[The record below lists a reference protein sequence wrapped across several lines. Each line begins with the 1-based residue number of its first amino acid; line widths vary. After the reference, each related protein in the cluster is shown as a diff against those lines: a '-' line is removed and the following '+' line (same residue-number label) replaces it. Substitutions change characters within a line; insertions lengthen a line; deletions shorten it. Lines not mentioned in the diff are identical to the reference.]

1 MRVYAR
7 VRVSMRG
14 NVHAYAWICTR
25 KQNDRTQKSLV
36 YSTIPLT
43 RCLLAFKM
51 HKVGSASRYFPALS
65 ASSRSLSNASLSRLP
80 QNSCQISSSA
90 KLPCIKP
97 VIFFAFRVGSRRP
110 KLPIF
115 IFSAVGVLPISGA
128 YFCIRGC
135 FSFTSLNGILKYTF
149 KAIISC
155 SRVHRSLLAI
165 KTIAIISLL
174 PLSLRRYLERFVQQT
189 IPLHANDE

>member
-51 HKVGSASRYFPALS
+51 HNGVGSASRYDTSKSF
-65 ASSRSLSNASLSRLP
+65 RGFVVDD
-80 QNSCQISSSA
+80 SCD
-90 KLPCIKP
+90 
-97 VIFFAFRVGSRRP
+97 G
-110 KLPIF
+110 
-115 IFSAVGVLPISGA
+115 
-128 YFCIRGC
+128 
-135 FSFTSLNGILKYTF
+135 
-149 KAIISC
+149 
-155 SRVHRSLLAI
+155 
-165 KTIAIISLL
+165 
-174 PLSLRRYLERFVQQT
+174 
-189 IPLHANDE
+189 